1 MVDTAI
7 WKFNSVS
14 NTFASYKTGLTLI
27 AAPTS
32 SALLRSS
39 NSLIL
44 WLKNANSLQVIVFNE
59 FNGSLF
65 TIYSV
70 THQSFDSSPSIVVS
84 PLLTKVC
91 VYGIVSS
98 SLYIKYFHV
107 DYANNAFKDITFPTD
122 SIVDS
127 NAFLILL
134 EENWLY
140 VRQLQNYGTKYEDVY
155 SIQLNTLPVLA
166 NAYVISQNNWL
177 KSIIKPSGAN
187 ILQILSQ
194 VTDDTNLHRIVV
206 TKL

>member
-1 MVDTAI
+1 M
-7 WKFNSVS
+7 
-14 NTFASYKTGLTLI
+14 
-27 AAPTS
+27 
-32 SALLRSS
+32 
-39 NSLIL
+39 IL

-59 FNGSLF
+59 FNGSLS

-70 THQSFDSSPSIVVS
+70 THQSFASTPSIVVS

-122 SIVDS
+122 SIVDR

-140 VRQLQNYGTKYEDVY
+140 VRQSQSSGTKYEKVY

-166 NAYVISQNNWL
+166 NSYLISQNNWV
-177 KSIIKPSGAN
+177 KSIIKPSGTN

-194 VTDDTNLHRIVV
+194 VTDADSPNRIIV